1 MTRSTI
7 RRAGAAG
14 LATLLTLIAAGG
26 TAARRAT
33 EAPHG
38 VALAQFCVPQDDA
51 DSYRFYCR
59 FSGG

>member
-1 MTRSTI
+1 
-7 RRAGAAG
+7 
-14 LATLLTLIAAGG
+14 
-26 TAARRAT
+26 
-33 EAPHG
+33 